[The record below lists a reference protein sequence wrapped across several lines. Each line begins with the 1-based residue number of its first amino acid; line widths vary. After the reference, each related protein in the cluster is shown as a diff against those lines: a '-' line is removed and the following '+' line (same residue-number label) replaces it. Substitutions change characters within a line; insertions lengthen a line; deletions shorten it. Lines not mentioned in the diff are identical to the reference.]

1 MFTLNIRQG
10 DRTAT
15 YDVLIAL
22 VTEEIPTIHTDEI
35 ETYFVDASEPLLLK
49 VGVFVVETMTFLL
62 SVFLKKQP
70 DPFFFIFFL
79 FFYFF

>member
-15 YDVLIAL
+15 YDVSIEL

-35 ETYFVDASEPLLLK
+35 ETYFVDSTEPLLLK
-49 VGVFVVETMTFLL
+49 VGVFVVETLTFLL
-62 SVFLKKQP
+62 SGFLKNKP
-70 DPFFFIFFL
+70 HPFFFL
-79 FFYFF
+79 